1 MGKNK
6 NDIKSASGTPKVVL
20 IFTPLLIMMVCA
32 AIIVIAGIKPYNKV
46 SSYLNIV
53 FSDNMKMTSTAS
65 QDLIIGKADLT
76 KFDDVE
82 KKNETDEGKVIYPKF
97 GEQYAVVEC
106 EAVQMNVPV
115 YWGSNSELLKNGAC
129 QLSGSVAVGDVGNA
143 VIDAHV
149 NTFFEN
155 LDKIKEGDAVVVKT
169 SYGMFTYKV
178 KETVEFVKKNKK
190 FISPSKTEKLTLYT
204 CKKQV
209 LGATDQRVAVIC
221 EPVEKV
227 FYSNEV

>member
-6 NDIKSASGTPKVVL
+6 NEAGAVSGTPKIVL

-32 AIIVIAGIKPYNKV
+32 AITVVAGIKPYNKV

-53 FSDNMKMTSTAS
+53 FSDNMKMKSTAS
-65 QDLIIGKADLT
+65 QDLIIGKADVT
-76 KFDDVE
+76 KFDGLDDQN
-82 KKNETDEGKVIYPKF
+82 KKNEGKAIYPKF

-106 EAVQMNVPV
+106 EAVKMSVPV

-129 QLSGSVAVGDVGNA
+129 QLSGSVAVGDAGNA

-155 LDKIKEGDAVVVKT
+155 LDKIKEGDTVVVKT
-169 SYGMFTYKV
+169 SYGKFTYEV
-178 KETVEFVKKNKK
+178 KETAEFVKKNRKY
-190 FISPSKTEKLTLYT
+190 ISPSKTEKLTLYT

-209 LGATDQRVAVIC
+209 LGASDQRVAVIC

-227 FYSNEV
+227 FYSDEV